1 MECNREILEKLIF
14 KEKRSYTYIGKLFN
28 ISSNAVKKRAK
39 KLGLILPRRRVINSK
54 ENFSHKGY
62 KRNSLVFSISEKE
75 FINIINSYNNWVDI
89 GEKLGYKSNLS
100 PNVKAAIETRCK
112 ELGIKLNILLTN
124 NNDVL
129 TKTKG
134 ELFNSRKNWQ
144 SARSAIQKSARRVY
158 FENIDKPKC
167 AICGYNKHVEVAHKK
182 SVSEFDDNT
191 LIKDI
196 NSINNLVGLCPNH
209 HWEFDNGLLTLEN
222 F

>member
-1 MECNREILEKLIF
+1 M
-14 KEKRSYTYIGKLFN
+14 
-28 ISSNAVKKRAK
+28 
-39 KLGLILPRRRVINSK
+39 
-54 ENFSHKGY
+54 
-62 KRNSLVFSISEKE
+62 
-75 FINIINSYNNWVDI
+75 
-89 GEKLGYKSNLS
+89 
-100 PNVKAAIETRCK
+100 KAAIETRCK
-112 ELGIKLNILLTN
+112 ELDIKLNILLIN

-144 SARSAIQKSARRVY
+144 SARSSIQKLARRVF

-167 AICGYNKHVEVAHKK
+167 VICGYNKHVEVAHKK
-182 SVSEFDDNT
+182 PVSEFDDNT
-191 LIKDI
+191 LVKDI